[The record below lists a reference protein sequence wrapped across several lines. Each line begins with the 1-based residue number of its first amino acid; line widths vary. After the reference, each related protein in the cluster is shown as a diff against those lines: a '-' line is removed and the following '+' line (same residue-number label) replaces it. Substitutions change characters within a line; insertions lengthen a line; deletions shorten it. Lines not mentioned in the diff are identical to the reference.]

1 MFYKIKLL
9 KNKSYELFGQ
19 LYGIYCQ
26 SFIRSWTTKEIILR
40 NSLIIK
46 PYFIQSKRSV
56 LTRNFCREYGNP
68 DISSISELMKQEKI
82 PTSVEELQTQLV
94 RERKEHI
101 EELKRLTK
109 ALREEK
115 LRSLANSTMIDL
127 AERKFNIAIRKK
139 SAAK

>member
-1 MFYKIKLL
+1 
-9 KNKSYELFGQ
+9 
-19 LYGIYCQ
+19 
-26 SFIRSWTTKEIILR
+26 
-40 NSLIIK
+40 
-46 PYFIQSKRSV
+46 
-56 LTRNFCREYGNP
+56 
-68 DISSISELMKQEKI
+68 MKQEKI
-82 PTSVEELQTQLV
+82 PTSVEELQAQLV
-94 RERKEHI
+94 RERKEQI

>member
-1 MFYKIKLL
+1 MIKYNESEKVLL
-9 KNKSYELFGQ
+9 LSQYIESGMDASRFALSR
-19 LYGIYCQ
+19 GIPY
-26 SFIRSWTTKEIILR
+26 TT
-40 NSLIIK
+40 
-46 PYFIQSKRSV
+46 F
-56 LTRNFCREYGNP
+56 RNFCREYGNP

-82 PTSVEELQTQLV
+82 PTSVEELQARLV